1 MLNPWKYSRYAAIG
15 ASHSH
20 RGNLCGICNHYHIVV
35 DVAFLPLTAAGVDRA
50 LTMMVQLYA
59 GNMKYDPAVA
69 RAAIE
74 WLIDNDA
81 CGAAWFIEAGGKTA
95 GYLVLTIGYSLEF
108 HGRYGLLDEL
118 FVEEAFRGQ
127 GIGSQALAFAEEVC
141 RLRGL
146 RALRLEVGRANPRA
160 QSLYNRTGFEV
171 HDRNLMTKWL

>member
-1 MLNPWKYSRYAAIG
+1 M
-15 ASHSH
+15 
-20 RGNLCGICNHYHIVV
+20 V

-50 LTMMVQLYA
+50 LGMMAEMYS
-59 GNMKYDPAVA
+59 GNMKYEPAQA

-74 WLIDNDA
+74 WLIENDA
-81 CGAAWFIEAGGKTA
+81 CGAAWFIEAAGQIA

-118 FVEEAFRGQ
+118 FVEESFRGQ
-127 GIGSQALAFAEEVC
+127 GIGTQALAFAEQVC

-146 RALRLEVGRANPRA
+146 RALRLEVGHANPGA
-160 QSLYNRTGFEV
+160 QALYGRTGFQT